1 MMCAGFAR
9 RLRRC
14 TRACSGVRHMK
25 KLLAIVVV
33 FMRSSHG
40 VLLAHLVGSC
50 GRLFA
55 TAHRYELASPHV
67 RPPVLALTPYDSHC
81 KNRPLCITAKLVVE
95 WQGWVIRDRTG
106 RRGATVYVRSAP
118 KADMI

>member
-1 MMCAGFAR
+1 
-9 RLRRC
+9 
-14 TRACSGVRHMK
+14 MK

-40 VLLAHLVGSC
+40 VLLAHLVGTGERRC
-50 GRLFA
+50 A
-55 TAHRYELASPHV
+55 TAQCDELASPHGLPSV
-67 RPPVLALTPYDSHC
+67 EGITPYHIVC
-81 KNRPLCITAKLVVE
+81 KNAPLCITAKLVVE